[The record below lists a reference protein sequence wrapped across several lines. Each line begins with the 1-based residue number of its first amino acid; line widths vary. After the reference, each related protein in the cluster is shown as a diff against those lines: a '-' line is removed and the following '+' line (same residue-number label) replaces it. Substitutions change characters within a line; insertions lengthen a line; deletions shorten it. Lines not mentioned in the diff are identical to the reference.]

1 MAGWFF
7 TGMLLTL
14 SDPVKKAIKLMN
26 SEMLNDWFFGTAI
39 HNPVV
44 LFWFIIFC
52 LIALILAISIVL
64 CTYNNLLKSLVKKK
78 TLRNWLLFGM
88 HFNFIIILVFH
99 VLTMLVGFK
108 AGDIELRS
116 GDKYEHKSGYSILI
130 SKVNFIDDLSV
141 IEKKDKKSKREIT
154 LQNFSYKKNY
164 AEIVLLKNGKIIS
177 EGKSYVMSPFKYKDI
192 RLTIEKFIVTEKDG
206 IKTAGINIIIVKNKL
221 TEVFFIFYI
230 LEILLILAYT
240 VISWKGKTK

>member
-44 LFWFIIFC
+44 LTWFIIFC

-99 VLTMLVGFK
+99 VLTMLIGFK
-108 AGDIELRS
+108 AGNIELS
-116 GDKYEHKSGYSILI
+116 EGDKFEHKSGYSIMI
-130 SKVNFIDDLSV
+130 KKVKFIDDLSI
-141 IEKKDKKSKREIT
+141 IEDKKSRREIT
-154 LQNFSYKKNY
+154 LQNFSYKENY
-164 AEIVLLKNGKIIS
+164 AEIALMKNGELISYNNLLSLKN
-177 EGKSYVMSPFKYKDI
+177 
-192 RLTIEKFIVTEKDG
+192 LTFRGQLMEM
-206 IKTAGINIIIVKNKL
+206 A
-221 TEVFFIFYI
+221 I
-230 LEILLILAYT
+230 L
-240 VISWKGKTK
+240 